1 MKIFVSVGTQKFQ
14 FDRLLMMVDKWEEK
28 SDDVH
33 EIFAQ
38 KGNSDYTPKWYKS
51 TDFLDPES
59 FLEYIKEADLI
70 ITHGGVGT
78 IIKAIQNNKTTIV
91 VPRLKKYSEH
101 VDDHQL
107 QIVESFSEMGYVLSY
122 TDGDDFGELIN
133 IAADFSPREYVSGRD
148 RILKTIRKYLE
159 HLS

>member
-107 QIVESFSEMGYVLSY
+107 QITEPFSEEGHILLFN
-122 TDGDDFGELIN
+122 DGDDFNKIYKKSLT
-133 IAADFSPREYVSGRD
+133 FKPKKYVSNRD
-148 RILKTIRKYLE
+148 NFIKNLKKEIDR
-159 HLS
+159 